1 MATTKP
7 RITITLEPAQH
18 DVLQRLAALQR
29 APMSRIV
36 SDLLNEVTP
45 TLEKLLIT
53 LEAASRA
60 HQDVKANI
68 RRTAEEAEAELQ
80 PLAAAALSQLDLF
93 VQAISGMVPKADVGG
108 GADPATATADDAG
121 PRPVITG
128 ATTSQRK
135 GSGTKGTALQALS
148 ESASPGGK

>member
-7 RITITLEPAQH
+7 RITITLEPEQH

-36 SDLLNEVTP
+36 SDLINEVTP
-45 TLEKLLIT
+45 MLEKLLVT

-60 HQDVKANI
+60 HHDVKANI

-80 PLAAAALSQLDLF
+80 PLAAAALAQLDMF
-93 VQAISGMVPKADVGG
+93 SQMIAGMVPQADAGG
-108 GADPATATADDAG
+108 GADPATAAADDAG

-135 GSGTKGTALQALS
+135 GTGSRGESRRVVS
-148 ESASPGGK
+148 ESASPGAK

>member
-7 RITITLEPAQH
+7 RITITLEPEQH

-36 SDLLNEVTP
+36 SDLIDEVTP
-45 TLEKLLIT
+45 MLEKLLVT

-60 HQDVKANI
+60 HHDVKANI

-80 PLAAAALSQLDLF
+80 PLAAAARAQLDMF
-93 VQAISGMVPKADVGG
+93 TQMIAGMVPQADAGG
-108 GADPATATADDAG
+108 GAGPATAAADDTG

-135 GSGTKGTALQALS
+135 GAGSRGESRRVVS
-148 ESASPGGK
+148 ESASPGAK